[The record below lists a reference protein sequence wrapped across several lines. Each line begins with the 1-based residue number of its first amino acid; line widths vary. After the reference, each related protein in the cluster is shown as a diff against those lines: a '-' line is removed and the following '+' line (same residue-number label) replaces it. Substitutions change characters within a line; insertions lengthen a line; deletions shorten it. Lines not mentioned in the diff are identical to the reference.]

1 VGLTLIRKSD
11 GRRRKRDPKIALVL
25 AGGAVSGG
33 AFKVGGLKALDDY
46 LVGRKMTDFD
56 TYVGLSAGALL
67 AVPLAS
73 GIPPDEMIRV
83 LEGTSTRFSQLR
95 PVDFY
100 SPNWREFGE
109 RPLKA
114 AYDFL
119 SYLPGVTSDF
129 VAALPQLPDVVGES
143 FQNFAR
149 RPSYTSFELLA
160 MTFIQHVSPDR
171 EIPALSNHIPTGL
184 FDNRTLERW
193 LSSNLQR
200 IRMPNDFR
208 AFERKRQKG
217 LYITACDLDTAERV
231 VFGADENCEVSISE
245 AVQAS
250 TALPGF
256 FRPARID
263 GVDYVDGG
271 VRHTANIDIAI
282 DKDTDLIICYNPF
295 RPFLNRVDA
304 EDGESTYF
312 ADGRYLSDRGLKA
325 VINQVFRT
333 LLHSRL
339 KLGIQ
344 RYLADDRFQGDIV
357 LLEPREQDAD
367 FFGVNPLAFWKRWEA
382 VQHGF
387 ESVRGSIEQS
397 YEPLAAVLSR
407 YGLEMDR
414 AAARRRAERMRKKQG
429 WSSQDEPDSDRDA
442 PSLRLVGSQG
452 A

>member
-1 VGLTLIRKSD
+1 MGLTLIRKSD

-67 AVPLAS
+67 AVPLAA

-83 LEGTSTRFSQLR
+83 LDGTSTRMTQLR
-95 PVDFY
+95 PIDFY
-100 SPNWREFGE
+100 TPNWREFAE
-109 RPLKA
+109 RPAKA
-114 AYDFL
+114 AYDFM
-119 SYLPGVTSDF
+119 SYLPGVASDF
-129 VAALPQLPDVVGES
+129 VGAVPDLPRALGAS
-143 FQNFAR
+143 FQKFAR
-149 RPSYTSFELLA
+149 RPSYTNFEAFA
-160 MTFIQHVSPDR
+160 MKFIEHVSPDR

-184 FDNRTLERW
+184 FDNRTIERW
-193 LSSNLQR
+193 LSANLQR
-200 IRMPNDFR
+200 VRMPNDFR
-208 AFERKRQKG
+208 AFERKRNKN
-217 LYITACDLDTAERV
+217 LYITACDLDTAERA
-231 VFGADENCEVSISE
+231 VFGADENCELSISQ

-256 FRPARID
+256 FRPARLN

-271 VRHTANIDIAI
+271 VRHTANIDVAI
-282 DKDTDLIICYNPF
+282 DKGADLIICYNPF
-295 RPFLNRVDA
+295 RPFLNRVDTD
-304 EDGESTYF
+304 DGESTYF
-312 ADGRYLSDRGLKA
+312 SDGRYLSDRGLKA

-357 LLEPREQDAD
+357 LLEPREQDAE
-367 FFGVNPLAFWKRWEA
+367 FFGVNPMAFWKRWEA

-387 ESVRGSIEQS
+387 ESVRASIEDN
-397 YEPLAAVLSR
+397 YEPLAAVLSS

-414 AAARRRAERMRKKQG
+414 PAARRRAQRMRRKQG
-429 WSSQDEPDSDRDA
+429 WSGQDEHKGDDA
-442 PSLRLVGSQG
+442 SPSLRLVGTKR

>member
-1 VGLTLIRKSD
+1 LGLTLIRKSD

-46 LVGRKMTDFD
+46 LVGRKITDFD
-56 TYVGLSAGALL
+56 IYVGLSAGALL
-67 AVPLAS
+67 AVPLAG

-100 SPNWREFGE
+100 TPNWREFVE
-109 RPLKA
+109 RPLKL

-119 SYLPGVTSDF
+119 SYMPGVASDF
-129 VAALPQLPDVVGES
+129 ISAVPGLPAVVGER
-143 FQNFAR
+143 FQKFAR
-149 RPSYTSFELLA
+149 RPSYTHFEALA
-160 MTFIQHVSPDR
+160 MAFIEHVSPNR
-171 EIPALSNHIPTGL
+171 EIPALSNHIPSGL
-184 FDNRTLERW
+184 FDNRTLEKW
-193 LSSNLQR
+193 LSVNLQR

-208 AFERKRQKG
+208 AFERKRGKG
-217 LYITACDLDTAERV
+217 LYLSACDLDTAERV
-231 VFGADENCEVSISE
+231 VFGPDENCELSISQ

-256 FRPARID
+256 FRPARIN

-282 DKDTDLIICYNPF
+282 EKGTDLIVCYNPF
-295 RPFLNRVDA
+295 RPFMNRIDA

-312 ADGRYLSDRGLKA
+312 ADGRYLADRGLKA

-357 LLEPREQDAD
+357 LLEPRESDAE
-367 FFGVNPLAFWKRWEA
+367 FFSVNPLAFWKRWEA
-382 VQHGF
+382 VKHGF
-387 ESVRGSIEQS
+387 ESVRNSIEHN
-397 YEPLAAVLSR
+397 YEPLASVLGR

-414 AAARRRAERMRKKQG
+414 SSARRKAERMRKKPG
-429 WSSQDEPDSDRDA
+429 WGGQDEELEDA
-442 PSLRLVGSQG
+442 DTPSLRLVGSER